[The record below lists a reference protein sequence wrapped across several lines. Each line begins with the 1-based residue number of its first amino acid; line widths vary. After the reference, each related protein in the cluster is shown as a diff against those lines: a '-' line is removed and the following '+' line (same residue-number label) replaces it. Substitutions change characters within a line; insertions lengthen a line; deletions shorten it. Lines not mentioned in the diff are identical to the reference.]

1 MADNNKEQIILEVV
15 INNDAASK
23 RIKENKQDITELR
36 EQQSLLNKTTLE
48 GKEAYKRYEDEIKNL
63 RKQNVLLNQEIRNNN
78 KSIEDQEGSLQ
89 SMRSELSRLNK
100 VYVNLSQ
107 VERDSAKGRDLQKKI
122 KTLNDEIK
130 VTEQGLGDFRRSV
143 GGYEE
148 AIKTA
153 ANETGLFSKA
163 NSSLKSVISPFQSLY
178 KKVRQEI
185 GLLTVDYKLN
195 SAATTQMS
203 GAQKAAAIS
212 SNLLSAGLKIL
223 KIALIS
229 TGIGAIVVA
238 LGSLVAYLTKTQK
251 GTELLSNVM
260 AGLGAAIN
268 VIIDRVAKFG
278 GALVKVF
285 AGDFKG
291 AAQDMKATFAG
302 IGDELQREI
311 KLAYELNDAS
321 QQLEKQEVMLN
332 MQRAASRKE
341 IERLKMISDDT
352 TKSAKERIAAAKQA
366 SEMEQ
371 ADMKQQI
378 ELGEKKLANLLG
390 QKEVTQEVRDMLDAV
405 SNGSMKA
412 DDAISKLGLSEST
425 MSDLREFSD
434 LFQNVVDKQRESY
447 TKQIE
452 LQNKTNSIAK
462 NSSKK
467 ALEIKKDQQA
477 KELELIR
484 QAEDITLSLVKE
496 GVEKQR
502 QTINVQ
508 YDRQIEDL
516 KRKLSTEKNL
526 TDAAKKALNDSMV
539 LAEQQREAELTKL
552 SDESIQAQI
561 RKETERIQLQLDSVK
576 EGTSQ
581 EHNLRLSL
589 IEQNRQAELAA
600 NLQLAEELRQSE
612 ADINSAYNKQIA
624 DENEAF
630 RKEQFDK
637 QMDML
642 KLEWE
647 NRLLQVREGSLEE
660 HNIKIQQAQ
669 AEYDIL
675 VNMDAQAK
683 ATMFKTEEDY
693 VNAVLRLRAKLAES
707 TKQMNN
713 ELEKDARDKRAAIAS
728 IVGSLGSALGSIA
741 DDNIAL
747 LALTKT
753 LAVAEVMINQG
764 VALSRA
770 ASSTKGITTWD
781 YLASLATVIAAVTAQ
796 FASIKSSVNKVETN
810 VKAPSLET
818 SKYADGGEITGP
830 SHALGG
836 VMVEAEGG
844 EAIINKRSMSNPL
857 LRSIAS
863 AVNVAGGGVPFSNA
877 IKAVTFSE
885 RYQIQQGKTTGNLNL
900 SEDCINKIARAVA
913 SMPAPVV
920 NVVEFTEAQDRVKM
934 IQNNSTI

>member
-1 MADNNKEQIILEVV
+1 MADNKEQVILEV
-15 INNDAASK
+15 IIKNDMASK
-23 RIKENKQDITELR
+23 RIKENKQDIAELR
-36 EQQSLLNKTTLE
+36 EEQSLLNKTTLE

-63 RKQNVLLNQEIRNNN
+63 RKHNVLLNQEIRNNN

-89 SMRSELSRLNK
+89 SMRAELSRLNK

-107 VERDSAKGRDLQKKI
+107 IERESAKGRDLQKKI

-143 GGYEE
+143 GGYED
-148 AIKTA
+148 AIKSA
-153 ANETGLFSKA
+153 VNQTGIFSKIQGT
-163 NSSLKSVISPFQSLY
+163 LREVMSPFLALY
-178 KKVRQEI
+178 KKVQLEI
-185 GLLTVDYKLN
+185 KTLTADFKLN
-195 SAATTQMS
+195 AVATTQMS
-203 GAQKAAAIS
+203 GAQKAAVVS

-229 TGIGAIVVA
+229 TGIGAIVVV

-251 GTELLSNVM
+251 GTEFLSNAM

-285 AGDFKG
+285 SGDFKG

-311 KLAYELNDAS
+311 KLAYELNDIS

-378 ELGEKKLANLLG
+378 ELGEKKLANILG

-405 SNGSMKA
+405 SKGAMSA
-412 DDAISKLGLSEST
+412 DDAISRLGLSEST
-425 MSDLREFSD
+425 VSDLKDFAD
-434 LFQNVVDKQRESY
+434 LFQNVVDKQRDSY

-452 LQNKTNSIAK
+452 LQNKTNSITK
-462 NSSKK
+462 ESSRKILETKK
-467 ALEIKKDQQA
+467 AQQA

-484 QAEDITLSLVKE
+484 QAEDAALSLVKE
-496 GVEKQR
+496 GIEKQR
-502 QTINVQ
+502 QTVNVQ

-526 TDAAKKALNDSMV
+526 TDAAKKALNDSII
-539 LAEQQREAELTKL
+539 LAEQKRDADLKKL
-552 SDESIQAQI
+552 SDDSIQAQI
-561 RKETERIQLQLDSVK
+561 KKETERIQLQLDSVK

-600 NLQLAEELRQSE
+600 NLQQAEELRQSE
-612 ADINSAYNKQIA
+612 ADINAAYNKLIA

-637 QMDML
+637 QSEYIR
-642 KLEWE
+642 LEWE
-647 NRLLQVREGSLEE
+647 NKILQVKEGTLQEYDL
-660 HNIKIQQAQ
+660 KVQQAQ
-669 AEYDIL
+669 ADYDL
-675 VNMDAQAK
+675 FVNMDAATKAALYESDAAYENAK
-683 ATMFKTEEDY
+683 LQGEKNIQNAIKARINAENE
-693 VNAVLRLRAKLAES
+693 AVLVQMAAVTTITDAFSSMLDSFAEDNEALAAFAKTVALFNIGLSTAEAIS
-707 TKQMNN
+707 KGVAAAQSVPFPGNI
-713 ELEKDARDKRAAIAS
+713 AAIATT
-728 IVGSLGSALGSIA
+728 IA
-741 DDNIAL
+741 SVMANIAKAKQL
-747 LALTKT
+747 
-753 LAVAEVMINQG
+753 
-764 VALSRA
+764 
-770 ASSTKGITTWD
+770 
-781 YLASLATVIAAVTAQ
+781 
-796 FASIKSSVNKVETN
+796 VNKEKN
-810 VKAPSLET
+810 P
-818 SKYADGGEITGP
+818 KYADGGEITGP
-830 SHALGG
+830 SHASGG
-836 VMVEAEGG
+836 VLIEAEGG
-844 EAIINKRSMSNPL
+844 EGIINKHSMSNPL

-863 AVNVAGGGVPFSNA
+863 AVNVAGGGVPFSNVPIFPSVSGGGFDTA
-877 IKAVTFSE
+877 ELKAVFVE
-885 RYQIQQGKTTGNLNL
+885 ALK
-900 SEDCINKIARAVA
+900 E
-913 SMPAPVV
+913 MPVPVV
-920 NVVEFTEAQDRVKM
+920 SVVEFTEVQDRVKM

>member
-1 MADNNKEQIILEVV
+1 MADNKEQVILEVV
-15 INNDAASK
+15 IKNDVASK
-23 RIKENKQDITELR
+23 RIKENKQDIAELR
-36 EQQSLLNKTTLE
+36 EEQSLLNKTTLE

-63 RKQNVLLNQEIRNNN
+63 RKHNLLLNQEIRNNN

-89 SMRSELSRLNK
+89 SMRAELSRLNK

-107 VERDSAKGRDLQKKI
+107 IERESAKGRDLQKKI

-148 AIKTA
+148 AIKVA
-153 ANETGLFSKA
+153 ANETGIFSKV
-163 NSSLKSVISPFQSLY
+163 NSSLKSVITPFQPLY
-178 KKVRQEI
+178 KKVRQEV

-203 GAQKAAAIS
+203 GAQKAAAVS

-229 TGIGAIVVA
+229 TGIGAIVVV

-251 GTELLSNVM
+251 GTEFLSNAM

-285 AGDFKG
+285 SGDFKG

-311 KLAYELNDAS
+311 KLAYELNNIS

-378 ELGEKKLANLLG
+378 ELGEKKLANILG

-405 SNGSMKA
+405 SKGAMSA
-412 DDAISKLGLSEST
+412 DDAISQLGLSEST
-425 MSDLREFSD
+425 VSDLKDFAD
-434 LFQNVVDKQRESY
+434 LFQNVVDKQRDSY

-462 NSSKK
+462 ESSRKILETKK
-467 ALEIKKDQQA
+467 AQQA

-484 QAEDITLSLVKE
+484 QAEDTALSLVKE
-496 GVEKQR
+496 GIEKQR
-502 QTINVQ
+502 QTINLQ

-516 KRKLSTEKNL
+516 KRKLSSEKNL
-526 TDAAKKALNDSMV
+526 TDAAKKALNDSIV
-539 LAEQQREAELTKL
+539 LAEQKRDADLKKL
-552 SDESIQAQI
+552 SDESIQALI
-561 RKETERIQLQLDSVK
+561 KKETERIQLQLDSVK

-600 NLQLAEELRQSE
+600 NLQLAEDLRQSE
-612 ADINSAYNKQIA
+612 ADINAAYNKQIT

-630 RKEQFDK
+630 RKEQFDR
-637 QMDML
+637 QSEYIR
-642 KLEWE
+642 LEWE
-647 NRLLQVREGSLEE
+647 NKILRAKEGTLQEYDL
-660 HNIKIQQAQ
+660 KLQQAQ
-669 AEYDIL
+669 AEYDVL
-675 VNMDAQAK
+675 VNMDAATKAALYESDAAYENAK
-683 ATMFKTEEDY
+683 LQGEKNIQNAIKARINAENE
-693 VNAVLRLRAKLAES
+693 AVLAQMAAVTTITDAFSSMLDSFAEDNEALAAFAKTVALFNIGLSTAEAIS
-707 TKQMNN
+707 KGVAAAQSVPFPGNI
-713 ELEKDARDKRAAIAS
+713 AAIATT
-728 IVGSLGSALGSIA
+728 IA
-741 DDNIAL
+741 SVMANIA
-747 LALTKT
+747 
-753 LAVAEVMINQG
+753 
-764 VALSRA
+764 
-770 ASSTKGITTWD
+770 
-781 YLASLATVIAAVTAQ
+781 
-796 FASIKSSVNKVETN
+796 
-810 VKAPSLET
+810 KAKQLV
-818 SKYADGGEITGP
+818 SKEKNPKFGGGGDVSGP
-830 SHALGG
+830 SHASGG
-836 VMVEAEGG
+836 VTIEMEGG
-844 EAIINKRSMSNPL
+844 EGIINKHSMSNPL

-863 AVNVAGGGVPFSNA
+863 AVNVAGGGVPFSNVPIFPSVSGGGFDTA
-877 IKAVTFSE
+877 ELKAVFVE
-885 RYQIQQGKTTGNLNL
+885 ALK
-900 SEDCINKIARAVA
+900 E
-913 SMPAPVV
+913 MPVPVV
-920 NVVEFTEAQDRVKM
+920 NVVEFTEVQDRVKM

>member
-1 MADNNKEQIILEVV
+1 MADNKEQVILEVV
-15 INNDAASK
+15 IKNDAASK
-23 RIKENKQDITELR
+23 HIQENKKRIVELR
-36 EQQSLLNKTTLE
+36 EEQALLNKTTKD
-48 GKEAYKRYEDEIKNL
+48 GKDEYEAYAIEIKRL
-63 RKQNVLLNQEIRNNN
+63 RTENVVWTKEIRNNN
-78 KSIEDQEGSLQ
+78 KAIKDQEGSLQ
-89 SMRSELSRLNK
+89 SMRAELSRLNK

-107 VERDSAKGRDLQKKI
+107 IERESAKGRDLQKKI
-122 KTLNDEIK
+122 KSLNEEIK
-130 VTEQGLGDFRRSV
+130 TSEQKLGDYRRSV

-148 AIKTA
+148 AIKSA
-153 ANETGLFSKA
+153 VNQTGIFSKIQGT
-163 NSSLKSVISPFQSLY
+163 LREVMSPFLALY
-178 KKVRQEI
+178 KKVQLEI
-185 GLLTVDYKLN
+185 KTLTADYKLN

-212 SNLLSAGLKIL
+212 SNLLSTGLKIL

-238 LGSLVAYLTKTQK
+238 LSSLVAYLTKTQK

-285 AGDFKG
+285 SGDFKG

-311 KLAYELNDAS
+311 KLAYELNDIS

-332 MQRAASRKE
+332 MQRAAGRKE

-352 TKSAKERIAAAKQA
+352 TKSTKERIAAAKQA
-366 SEMEQ
+366 SEIEQ

-390 QKEVTQEVRDMLDAV
+390 QKEVTQEVRDMLEAV
-405 SNGSMKA
+405 SSGSMKA

-425 MSDLREFSD
+425 ISDLREFSD
-434 LFQNVVDKQRESY
+434 LFQNVVDKQRDSY

-452 LQNKTNSIAK
+452 LQNKTNSITK
-462 NSSKK
+462 ESSKK
-467 ALEIKKDQQA
+467 VLEIKKQQQA
-477 KELELIR
+477 KELELSR
-484 QAEDITLSLVKE
+484 QAEDAALSLVKE
-496 GVEKQR
+496 GIEKQR
-502 QTINVQ
+502 QTVNVQ

-526 TDAAKKALNDSMV
+526 TDAAKKALNDSII
-539 LAEQQREAELTKL
+539 LAEEKRDADLKKL
-552 SDESIQAQI
+552 SDDSIQVQI
-561 RKETERIQLQLDSVK
+561 KKETKRIQLQLAAVK
-576 EGTSQ
+576 AGTEQ

-600 NLQLAEELRQSE
+600 NLLLAEELRQSE
-612 ADINSAYNKQIA
+612 ANINAAYNKQVA
-624 DENEAF
+624 DENKAF

-637 QMDML
+637 QIDML

-669 AEYDIL
+669 SEYDAL

-693 VNAVLRLRAKLAES
+693 VNAVLRLRAKIAES
-707 TKQMNN
+707 TKQMN
-713 ELEKDARDKRAAIAS
+713 EDLEKDARDKRAAIAS
-728 IVGSLGSALGSIA
+728 IVGSLGSVLGSIA

-753 LAVAEVMINQG
+753 LAIAEVMLNQG

-818 SKYADGGEITGP
+818 SKYADGGDIVGP
-830 SHALGG
+830 SHANGG
-836 VMVEAEGG
+836 VKIEAEGG

-877 IKAVTFSE
+877 IKAISFSE
-885 RYQIQQGKTTGNLNL
+885 RSQIQQGVAIGNLDL
-900 SEDCINKIARAVA
+900 SEDCINNIAKAVA

-920 NVVEFTEAQDRVKM
+920 SVVEFTEVQDRVKM

>member
-1 MADNNKEQIILEVV
+1 MADNKEQVILEVV
-15 INNDAASK
+15 IKNDVASK
-23 RIKENKQDITELR
+23 RIKENKQDIAELR
-36 EQQSLLNKTTLE
+36 EEQSLLNKTTLE

-63 RKQNVLLNQEIRNNN
+63 RKHNVLLNQEIRNNN

-89 SMRSELSRLNK
+89 SMRAELSRLNK

-107 VERDSAKGRDLQKKI
+107 IERESAKGRDLQKKI

-148 AIKTA
+148 AIKVA
-153 ANETGLFSKA
+153 ANETGIFSKV
-163 NSSLKSVISPFQSLY
+163 NSSLKSVITPFQPLY
-178 KKVRQEI
+178 KKVRQEV

-195 SAATTQMS
+195 SAATTQMA

-229 TGIGAIVVA
+229 TGIGAIVVV

-251 GTELLSNVM
+251 GTEFLSNAM

-285 AGDFKG
+285 SGDFKG

-311 KLAYELNDAS
+311 KLAYELNDIS

-378 ELGEKKLANLLG
+378 ELGEKKLANILG

-405 SNGSMKA
+405 SKGAMSA
-412 DDAISKLGLSEST
+412 DDAISRLGLSEST
-425 MSDLREFSD
+425 VSDLKDFAD
-434 LFQNVVDKQRESY
+434 LFQNVVDKQRDSY

-452 LQNKTNSIAK
+452 LQNKTNSITK
-462 NSSKK
+462 ESSRKILETKK
-467 ALEIKKDQQA
+467 AQQA

-484 QAEDITLSLVKE
+484 QAEDTALSLVKE
-496 GVEKQR
+496 GIEKQR
-502 QTINVQ
+502 QTINLQ

-516 KRKLSTEKNL
+516 KRKLSSEKNL

-539 LAEQQREAELTKL
+539 LAEQKRDADLKKL
-552 SDESIQAQI
+552 SDESIQALI
-561 RKETERIQLQLDSVK
+561 KKETERIQLQLDSVK

-612 ADINSAYNKQIA
+612 ADINAAYNKQIT

-630 RKEQFDK
+630 RKEQFDR
-637 QMDML
+637 QSEYIR
-642 KLEWE
+642 LEWE
-647 NRLLQVREGSLEE
+647 NKILRAKEGTSQEYDL
-660 HNIKIQQAQ
+660 KLQQAQ
-669 AEYDIL
+669 AEYDVL
-675 VNMDAQAK
+675 VNMDAVTKAALYESDAAYENAK
-683 ATMFKTEEDY
+683 LQGEKNIQNAIKARISAENE
-693 VNAVLRLRAKLAES
+693 AVLAQMAAVTTITDAFSSMLDSFTEDNEALAAFAKTVALFNIGLSTAEAIS
-707 TKQMNN
+707 KGVAAAQSVPFPGNI
-713 ELEKDARDKRAAIAS
+713 AAIATT
-728 IVGSLGSALGSIA
+728 IA
-741 DDNIAL
+741 SVMANIA
-747 LALTKT
+747 
-753 LAVAEVMINQG
+753 
-764 VALSRA
+764 
-770 ASSTKGITTWD
+770 
-781 YLASLATVIAAVTAQ
+781 
-796 FASIKSSVNKVETN
+796 
-810 VKAPSLET
+810 KAKQLV
-818 SKYADGGEITGP
+818 SKEKNPKFGEGGDVSGP
-830 SHALGG
+830 SHASGG
-836 VMVEAEGG
+836 VTIEMEGG
-844 EAIINKRSMSNPL
+844 EGIINKHSMSNPL

-863 AVNVAGGGVPFSNA
+863 AVNVAGGGVPFSNVPIFPSVSGGGFDTA
-877 IKAVTFSE
+877 ELKAVFVE
-885 RYQIQQGKTTGNLNL
+885 ALK
-900 SEDCINKIARAVA
+900 E
-913 SMPAPVV
+913 MPVPVV
-920 NVVEFTEAQDRVKM
+920 SVVEFTEVQDRVKM

>member
-1 MADNNKEQIILEVV
+1 MADNKEQVILEV
-15 INNDAASK
+15 IIKNDVASK
-23 RIKENKQDITELR
+23 NIQENKKRISELR
-36 EQQSLLNKTTLE
+36 EEQALLNKTTKE
-48 GKEAYKRYEDEIKNL
+48 GKNDYEAYTAEIKRL
-63 RKQNVLLNQEIRNNN
+63 RSENVIWTKEIRSN
-78 KSIEDQEGSLQ
+78 KKSLQDQEGSLQ
-89 SMRSELSRLNK
+89 SMRAELSRLNK

-107 VERDSAKGRDLQKKI
+107 IERESSKGRDLQKKI
-122 KTLNDEIK
+122 KSLNEEIK
-130 VTEQGLGDFRRSV
+130 TSEQKLGDYRRSV
-143 GGYEE
+143 GGYED
-148 AIKTA
+148 AIKSA
-153 ANETGLFSKA
+153 VNQTGIFSKIQGT
-163 NSSLKSVISPFQSLY
+163 LHEVMSPFLALY
-178 KKVRQEI
+178 KKVQLEI
-185 GLLTVDYKLN
+185 KTLTADFKLN
-195 SAATTQMS
+195 AVATTQMS
-203 GAQKAAAIS
+203 GAQKAAAVS

-229 TGIGAIVVA
+229 TGIGAIVVV

-260 AGLGAAIN
+260 AGLGVAIN

-285 AGDFKG
+285 SGNFKG

-311 KLAYELNDAS
+311 KLAYELNDIS

-378 ELGEKKLANLLG
+378 ELGEKKLANILG

-405 SNGSMKA
+405 SKGAMSA
-412 DDAISKLGLSEST
+412 DDAISRLGLSEST
-425 MSDLREFSD
+425 VSDLKDFAD
-434 LFQNVVDKQRESY
+434 LFQNVVDKQRDSY

-462 NSSKK
+462 ESSRKILETKK
-467 ALEIKKDQQA
+467 AQQA

-484 QAEDITLSLVKE
+484 QAEDAAFTLLKE
-496 GVEKQR
+496 STEKQK
-502 QTINVQ
+502 QAINTE
-508 YDRQIEDL
+508 YDRQVADL
-516 KRKLSTEKNL
+516 KTKLVTEKNL
-526 TDAAKKALNDSMV
+526 TEVAKEALNNTV
-539 LAEQQREAELTKL
+539 IAFEEQRMQKLKELDGQTLRVRIK
-552 SDESIQAQI
+552 
-561 RKETERIQLQLDSVK
+561 KETERIQLQLAAVK
-576 EGTSQ
+576 AGTEQ
-581 EHNLRLSL
+581 EHTLRLSL

-600 NLQLAEELRQSE
+600 NLLLAEELRQSE
-612 ADINSAYNKQIA
+612 ANINAAYNKQVA
-624 DENEAF
+624 DENKAF

-637 QMDML
+637 QIDML

-669 AEYDIL
+669 SEYDAL

-693 VNAVLRLRAKLAES
+693 VNAVLRLRAKIAES
-707 TKQMNN
+707 TKQMN
-713 ELEKDARDKRAAIAS
+713 EDLEKDARDKRAAIAS
-728 IVGSLGSALGSIA
+728 IVGSLGSVLGSIA

-753 LAVAEVMINQG
+753 LAIAEVMLNQG

-818 SKYADGGEITGP
+818 SKYADGGDIVGP
-830 SHALGG
+830 SHANGG
-836 VMVEAEGG
+836 VKIEAEGG

-877 IKAVTFSE
+877 IKAIAFSE
-885 RYQIQQGKTTGNLNL
+885 RSQIKQGITIGNLDL
-900 SEDCINKIARAVA
+900 SEDCINNIAKAVA
-913 SMPAPVV
+913 SMPAPIVS
-920 NVVEFTEAQDRVKM
+920 VVEFTEVQDRVKM
-934 IQNNSTI
+934 IQNNSII

>member
-1 MADNNKEQIILEVV
+1 MADNKEQVILEVV
-15 INNDAASK
+15 IKNDAASK
-23 RIKENKQDITELR
+23 HIQENKKRIVELR
-36 EQQSLLNKTTLE
+36 EEQALLNKTTKD
-48 GKEAYKRYEDEIKNL
+48 GKDEYEAYAIEIKRL
-63 RKQNVLLNQEIRNNN
+63 RTENVVWTKEIRNNN
-78 KSIEDQEGSLQ
+78 KAIKNQEGSLQ
-89 SMRSELSRLNK
+89 SMRAELSRLNK

-107 VERDSAKGRDLQKKI
+107 IERESAKGRDLQKKI
-122 KTLNDEIK
+122 KSLNEEIK
-130 VTEQGLGDFRRSV
+130 TSEQKLGDYRRSV

-148 AIKTA
+148 AIKSA
-153 ANETGLFSKA
+153 VNQTGIFSKIQGT
-163 NSSLKSVISPFQSLY
+163 LREVMSPFLALN
-178 KKVRQEI
+178 KKVQLEI
-185 GLLTVDYKLN
+185 KTLTADYKLN

-212 SNLLSAGLKIL
+212 SNLLSTGLKIL

-278 GALVKVF
+278 GTLVKVF
-285 AGDFKG
+285 SGDFKG
-291 AAQDMKATFAG
+291 AAQDVKATFAG

-311 KLAYELNDAS
+311 KLAYELNDIS

-332 MQRAASRKE
+332 MQRAAGRKE

-352 TKSAKERIAAAKQA
+352 TKSTKERIAAAKQA
-366 SEMEQ
+366 SEIEQ

-405 SNGSMKA
+405 SSGSMKA

-425 MSDLREFSD
+425 ISDLREFSD
-434 LFQNVVDKQRESY
+434 LFQNVVDKQRDSY

-452 LQNKTNSIAK
+452 LQNKTNSITK
-462 NSSKK
+462 ESSKK
-467 ALEIKKDQQA
+467 ALEIKKQQQA
-477 KELELIR
+477 KELELSR
-484 QAEDITLSLVKE
+484 QAEDAALSLVKE
-496 GVEKQR
+496 GIEKQR
-502 QTINVQ
+502 QTVNVQ

-526 TDAAKKALNDSMV
+526 TDAAKKALNDSII
-539 LAEQQREAELTKL
+539 LAEQKRDADLKKL
-552 SDESIQAQI
+552 SDDSIQAQI
-561 RKETERIQLQLDSVK
+561 KKETERIQLQLDSVK

-612 ADINSAYNKQIA
+612 ADINAAYNKLIA

-637 QMDML
+637 QIDML

-669 AEYDIL
+669 SEYDAL

-683 ATMFKTEEDY
+683 TTMFKTEEDY
-693 VNAVLRLRAKLAES
+693 VNAVLRLRAKLTAS
-707 TKQMNN
+707 TKDMNDK
-713 ELEKDARDKRAAIAS
+713 LEEDARNKRAAIAS
-728 IVGSLGSALGSIA
+728 IIGSLGSALESIA

-747 LALTKT
+747 LAFTKT

-770 ASSTKGITTWD
+770 AASNKGVTVWD

-796 FASIKSSVNKVETN
+796 FSSIKSSVNKVETN

-818 SKYADGGEITGP
+818 SKFADGGEITGP
-830 SHALGG
+830 SHASGG
-836 VMVEAEGG
+836 VLIEAEGG
-844 EAIINKRSMSNPL
+844 EGIINKHSMSNPL

-863 AVNVAGGGVPFSNA
+863 AVNVAGGGVPFSNVPIFPSVSGGGFDTA
-877 IKAVTFSE
+877 ELKAVFVE
-885 RYQIQQGKTTGNLNL
+885 ALK
-900 SEDCINKIARAVA
+900 E
-913 SMPAPVV
+913 MPVPVV
-920 NVVEFTEAQDRVKM
+920 SVVEFTEVQDRVKM

>member
-1 MADNNKEQIILEVV
+1 MADNKEQVILEVV
-15 INNDAASK
+15 IKNDVASK
-23 RIKENKQDITELR
+23 RIKENKQDIAELR
-36 EQQSLLNKTTLE
+36 EEQSLLNKTTLE

-63 RKQNVLLNQEIRNNN
+63 RKHNVLLNQEIRNNN

-89 SMRSELSRLNK
+89 SMRAELSRLNK

-107 VERDSAKGRDLQKKI
+107 IERESSKGRDLQKKI
-122 KTLNDEIK
+122 KSLNEEIK
-130 VTEQGLGDFRRSV
+130 TSEQKLGDYRRSV
-143 GGYEE
+143 GGYKD
-148 AIKTA
+148 AIKSA
-153 ANETGLFSKA
+153 VNQTGIFSKIQGT
-163 NSSLKSVISPFQSLY
+163 LHEVMSPFLALY
-178 KKVRQEI
+178 KKVQLEI
-185 GLLTVDYKLN
+185 KTLTADFKLN
-195 SAATTQMS
+195 AVATTQMS
-203 GAQKAAAIS
+203 GAQKAAAVS

-229 TGIGAIVVA
+229 TGIGAIVVV

-251 GTELLSNVM
+251 GTEFLSNAM

-285 AGDFKG
+285 SGDFKG

-311 KLAYELNDAS
+311 KLAYELNDIS

-378 ELGEKKLANLLG
+378 ELGEKKLANILG

-405 SNGSMKA
+405 SKGAMSA
-412 DDAISKLGLSEST
+412 DDAISRLRLSEST
-425 MSDLREFSD
+425 VSDLKDFAD
-434 LFQNVVDKQRESY
+434 LFQNVVDKQRDSY

-452 LQNKTNSIAK
+452 LQNKTNSITK
-462 NSSKK
+462 ESSRKILETKK
-467 ALEIKKDQQA
+467 AQQA

-484 QAEDITLSLVKE
+484 QAEDTALSLVKE
-496 GVEKQR
+496 GIEKQR
-502 QTINVQ
+502 QTINLQ

-516 KRKLSTEKNL
+516 KRKLSSEKNL

-539 LAEQQREAELTKL
+539 LAEQKRDADLKKL
-552 SDESIQAQI
+552 SDESIQALI
-561 RKETERIQLQLDSVK
+561 KKETERIQLQLDSVK

-612 ADINSAYNKQIA
+612 ADINAAYNKQIT

-630 RKEQFDK
+630 RKEQFDR
-637 QMDML
+637 QSEYIR
-642 KLEWE
+642 LEWE
-647 NRLLQVREGSLEE
+647 NKILRAKEGTLQEYDL
-660 HNIKIQQAQ
+660 KLQQAQ
-669 AEYDIL
+669 AEYDVL
-675 VNMDAQAK
+675 VNMDAVTK
-683 ATMFKTEEDY
+683 AALYESDAEYT
-693 VNAVLRLRAKLAES
+693 NAVLQSQKRITEAKQAQVNAENEFVLMQIEAAATVTDAFSSMIDTFAEDNENLAAFAKTIALFNIGLS
-707 TKQMNN
+707 TAEALAKGVASAQAVGFPANIP
-713 ELEKDARDKRAAIAS
+713 AIATTIAAIMT
-728 IVGSLGSALGSIA
+728 
-741 DDNIAL
+741 NIAKAKQL
-747 LALTKT
+747 
-753 LAVAEVMINQG
+753 
-764 VALSRA
+764 
-770 ASSTKGITTWD
+770 
-781 YLASLATVIAAVTAQ
+781 
-796 FASIKSSVNKVETN
+796 VNKEKN
-810 VKAPSLET
+810 P
-818 SKYADGGEITGP
+818 KYADGGEISGP
-830 SHALGG
+830 SHASGG
-836 VMVEAEGG
+836 VLIEAEGG
-844 EAIINKRSMSNPL
+844 EGIINKHSMSNPL

-863 AVNVAGGGVPFSNA
+863 AVNVAGGGVPFSNVPIFPSVSGGGFDTA
-877 IKAVTFSE
+877 ELKAVFVE
-885 RYQIQQGKTTGNLNL
+885 ALK
-900 SEDCINKIARAVA
+900 E
-913 SMPAPVV
+913 MPVPVV
-920 NVVEFTEAQDRVKM
+920 SVVEFTEVQDRVKM